1 MKTETNGQK
10 YLYPNKNENQEG
22 LRAKYE
28 SAKKGGKRKNS
39 YEVKHQ
45 STVS

>member
-28 SAKKGGKRKNS
+28 SAKKGGKRKIVMKWNI
-39 YEVKHQ
+39 KAP
-45 STVS
+45 